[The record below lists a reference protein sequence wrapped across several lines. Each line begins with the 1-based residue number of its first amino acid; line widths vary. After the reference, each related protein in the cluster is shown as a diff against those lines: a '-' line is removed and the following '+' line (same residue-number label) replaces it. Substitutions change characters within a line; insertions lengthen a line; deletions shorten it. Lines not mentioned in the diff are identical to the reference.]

1 MTPICPHIF
10 RHYVVALAIGIL
22 ALPAGRAMSAEMLE
36 GPFPARVIEVVDGDS
51 LRVVVQVWLGQHIE
65 TLVRIRGIDTPE
77 QRGACPGESAAAQL
91 ATAALSR
98 LVGPGPVVLSRI
110 AGDKYFGRVLA
121 DVTSDDGVSLAE
133 AMLHSGLAR
142 AYDGRARRAW
152 CDPEKAKPGETVVGN
167 VR

>member
-1 MTPICPHIF
+1 MLRAFPLTLG
-10 RHYVVALAIGIL
+10 VLAF
-22 ALPAGRAMSAEMLE
+22 ASEPAVPSEMLD
-36 GPFPARVIEVVDGDS
+36 GPLRARVLEVVDGDS
-51 LRVVVQVWLGQHIE
+51 LRVVVKVWLGQHIE

-77 QRGACPGESAAAQL
+77 RRGACPDESAAAQA

-98 LVGPGPVVLSRI
+98 LIEPGTVVLSHI

-121 DVTSDDGVSLAE
+121 DVTADGGISLRE

-142 AYDGRARRAW
+142 IYDGGARRSW
-152 CDPEKAKPGETVVGN
+152 CDRERAKPRESVVEN